1 MGHDVETLPAAIT
14 AAADG
19 TPVAAWVTGENGTA
33 NLYAARVAGADTRP
47 LRVNP
52 DGLRVDSVHQ
62 SPGLAA
68 GPGGEIYVTWSTR
81 RPGDTTAMA
90 SDLSLSRS
98 LDGGRTFDRPPRV
111 NDDRPIYHSFEGV
124 TVARDGTALVS
135 WIDGREGPHKSGTYL
150 AHVVER
156 GARVAGVSR
165 LDDTTCPCCRV
176 ALATGPGETVLASWR
191 RVLPGDV
198 RDMVVGAS
206 NDGGRTFAPATV
218 VHDDRWKI
226 TACPHRGASLG
237 LDARGRAYIAWYTEG
252 PDGQPK
258 ILAAA
263 ENARRFGE
271 PVRLNA
277 SAGSIP
283 DHPRLAVAPGGAAV
297 VVWEEATAEA
307 IKAWAPDLAIA
318 PGGGFVVAWHE
329 ERYPQVKTV
338 VRRLHVDAAR

>member
-1 MGHDVETLPAAIT
+1 MLH
-14 AAADG
+14 
-19 TPVAAWVTGENGTA
+19 
-33 NLYAARVAGADTRP
+33 AG
-47 LRVNP
+47 L
-52 DGLRVDSVHQ
+52 
-62 SPGLAA
+62 
-68 GPGGEIYVTWSTR
+68 
-81 RPGDTTAMA
+81 
-90 SDLSLSRS
+90 
-98 LDGGRTFDRPPRV
+98 
-111 NDDRPIYHSFEGV
+111 
-124 TVARDGTALVS
+124 
-135 WIDGREGPHKSGTYL
+135 
-150 AHVVER
+150 
-156 GARVAGVSR
+156 VAGVSR

-297 VVWEEATAEA
+297 VVWEEATAVRRRVLARVSTDGGRTFGPERA
-307 IKAWAPDLAIA
+307 LSEEIKAWAPDLAIA

-329 ERYPQVKTV
+329 ERYPQVKAV
-338 VRRLHVDAAR
+338 VQRLHVDAAR